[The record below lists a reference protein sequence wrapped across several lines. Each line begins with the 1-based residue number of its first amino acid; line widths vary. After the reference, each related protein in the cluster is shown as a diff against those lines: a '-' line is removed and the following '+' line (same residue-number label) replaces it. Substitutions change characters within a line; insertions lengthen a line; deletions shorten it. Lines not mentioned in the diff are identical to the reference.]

1 MNPQDFY
8 SVIHRNSFIRGEIE
22 LPCVPSLL
30 DLYMDRLKTLFD
42 NFGKSFTVDELAHL
56 RSLLTEKLDQG
67 FKLSPLSKLIFR
79 YEPSQSPTIG
89 ITYNINFAVG
99 SITDQYNNWA
109 ITKQPPLFGSHAD
122 AKAVAVLTQ
131 LQKTLKKTQSL
142 KVLDIGAG
150 TGRNSL
156 AIARMDCKVDALEL
170 TPAFVEQI
178 QTQAQTESLSVTAI
192 LGDILDPLT
201 RLKPSAYNF
210 VLCSE
215 VTSHF
220 RDANQ
225 LRLLLAKTC
234 DYLQHGG
241 LFLFNLFMS
250 IDGYSPQ
257 PLERE
262 MAEVAWSTFFT
273 PPELLAAAEDLPLE
287 IMSNESVLEF
297 EKTHLPDGAY
307 PPTGWFE
314 NWAMGRDAFLVEN
327 PPIHLRWVL
336 CKRT

>member
-1 MNPQDFY
+1 MNAQDFY

-22 LPCVPSLL
+22 LPCVPSLS
-30 DLYMDRLKTLFD
+30 DLYMDRLKTFFD
-42 NFGKSFTVDELAHL
+42 NFGKSFTEDELAHL
-56 RSLLTEKLDQG
+56 RSLLIEKLDQG

-79 YEPSQSPTIG
+79 YEPAQPSG

-99 SITDQYNNWA
+99 SIAEQYNNWV
-109 ITKQPPLFGSHAD
+109 ISKQPPLFGSHPD
-122 AKAVAVLTQ
+122 AKAVAVLEQ
-131 LQKTLKKTQSL
+131 LKKTLKKFQAL

-156 AIARMDCKVDALEL
+156 AIARLGCKVDALEL
-170 TPAFVEQI
+170 TPVFVEQI
-178 QTQAQTESLSVTAI
+178 QTQAQTENLSVTAI

-201 RLKPSAYNF
+201 RLKPYSYNF
-210 VLCSE
+210 ILCSE

-220 RDANQ
+220 RDADQ

-250 IDGYSPQ
+250 IDGYNPQ
-257 PLERE
+257 PLERQ

-273 PPELLAAAEDLPLE
+273 PQELLSAAEDLPLE

-297 EKTHLPDGAY
+297 EKNHLPDGAY

-327 PPIHLRWVL
+327 PPMQLRWVL